1 MTENIFTHSGIQQGT
16 EVHNTLRF
24 VNGATTIPQN
34 ESTSSMT
41 VSDAGG
47 TLHVVAN
54 LTPAYSS
61 SGVVSGWQRTLDF
74 DALGLTVHDS
84 WSAASGV
91 AAVFQVNTPTLPI
104 VSGGVVIAGP
114 MRIRPITPANPTIS
128 VLQWSTVDP
137 SEFYSGYKVEL
148 RGGAG
153 TYEVR
158 LELLD
163 GLFADGFESGNTA
176 RWVAQP

>member
-41 VSDAGG
+41 VSDAAGV
-47 TLHVVAN
+47 LHVVAN
-54 LTPAYSS
+54 LTPAYAS
-61 SGVVSGWQRTLDF
+61 SGVVNSWQRTLDL
-74 DALGLTVHDS
+74 DALSLTVHDS
-84 WSAASGV
+84 WNAAGGV
-91 AAVFQVNTPTLPI
+91 TAVFQVNTPVVP
-104 VSGGVVIAGP
+104 VVAGGVVTAGAL
-114 MRIRPITPANPTIS
+114 RIRPVVPANPTIS
-128 VLQWSTVDP
+128 VLQWSTLDP
-137 SEFYSGYKVEL
+137 AEFYSGYKVEL
-148 RGGAG
+148 RGGSG

-163 GLFADGFESGNTA
+163 GLFTDGFESGDSSA
-176 RWVAQP
+176 WAP